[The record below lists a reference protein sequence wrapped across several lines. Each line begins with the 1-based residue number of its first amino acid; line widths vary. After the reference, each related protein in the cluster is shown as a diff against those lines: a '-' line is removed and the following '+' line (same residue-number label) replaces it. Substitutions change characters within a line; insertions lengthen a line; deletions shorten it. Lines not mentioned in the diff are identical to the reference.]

1 MLARS
6 LEARRFNMLLLSGYA
21 IVALALCSVGIYGL
35 LTQVVGQ
42 RRHEIGVR
50 MALGAQPR
58 DVVRHV
64 LRGTAVGVLAGG
76 LSGLVVALIASRLV
90 RHMLFGVSPTDPTL
104 YAAVMGVVLSVALA
118 AAYAP
123 ARQAIRIDPLIAL
136 RDS

>member
-1 MLARS
+1 MA
-6 LEARRFNMLLLSGYA
+6 YA
-21 IVALALCSVGIYGL
+21 VS
-35 LTQVVGQ
+35 Q
-42 RRHEIGVR
+42 RAHEIGVR